1 MGDLM
6 RDERHGPLPLLLL
19 GLTVVSGLVDA
30 ISFLRLGHVFVANMT
45 GNIVFLAFAIAD
57 EREFSASASLIALAA
72 FVIGA
77 FAGGRLGW
85 RVGHHR
91 GRFLAIAL
99 SIKVA
104 LFGLALLISVVAPPP
119 FGDGIR
125 FALIILLA
133 SSMGVQNAA
142 ARRLGVPD
150 VTTTVLTLTLTG
162 FVADSTLAGGSNP
175 RPGRRLLAI
184 AALFVGALTGT
195 LVVLY
200 AGIAAALALGLGLI
214 LFTAAAAY
222 SLSSSTAAWTVELG

>member
-1 MGDLM
+1 
-6 RDERHGPLPLLLL
+6 
-19 GLTVVSGLVDA
+19 
-30 ISFLRLGHVFVANMT
+30 
-45 GNIVFLAFAIAD
+45 
-57 EREFSASASLIALAA
+57 
-72 FVIGA
+72 VIGA

-85 RVGHHR
+85 RVGQHR

-104 LFGLALLISVVAPPP
+104 LFGLALLISVAAPPP

-195 LVVLY
+195 LVVVY

-222 SLSSSTAAWTVELG
+222 SLSSSTAAWTLELG